1 MVLIGPDNRRSVDL
15 FPQTG
20 SFFDMFPQT
29 GDIHPVVS
37 GHVETVCCLYHQKK
51 DFISVP
57 YEPQNTDYLQQLK

>member
-1 MVLIGPDNRRSVDL
+1 MDAKMVLIGPDNRRSVDL

-37 GHVETVCCLYHQKK
+37 GHVETVVLMSKK
-51 DFISVP
+51 N
-57 YEPQNTDYLQQLK
+57 E